1 MGKMENMKTYFCT
14 AMLIFTYAGVLFV
27 AIEQRKCMAKIDKM
41 ENQISLM
48 SRALDD
54 IATSIHNK
62 K

>member
-1 MGKMENMKTYFCT
+1 MKTYFCT